1 MTTDERPLKPSPA
14 GVVSL
19 GKDIVA
25 LLRDAA
31 LFLLAVLLVA
41 FPRQFNSILV
51 SAGFEEGSLVGF
63 KWKSGLVESNKA
75 LEDASA
81 TIARLQAKNDELAK
95 ALSDANAKL
104 NDPEFVQRIARL
116 EQENRRL
123 KESAQ
128 QVQATVS
135 QTIESNAPLVAK
147 ASVSTDQVATP
158 PRNKSD
164 YSVGVQTLGASDEE
178 RKAMNDRLSADGYGL
193 DPLTWSYPAGQRPS
207 WFADRSTV
215 FYYAPSAQS
224 AAEQLARFMK
234 TVTGQEFVVRRG
246 AGLGVEPSRKN
257 VTLFVHYIKT

>member
-1 MTTDERPLKPSPA
+1 MS
-14 GVVSL
+14 
-19 GKDIVA
+19 
-25 LLRDAA
+25 
-31 LFLLAVLLVA
+31 
-41 FPRQFNSILV
+41 
-51 SAGFEEGSLVGF
+51 
-63 KWKSGLVESNKA
+63 W
-75 LEDASA
+75 
-81 TIARLQAKNDELAK
+81 
-95 ALSDANAKL
+95 ALSLIGSVHEFGANL
-104 NDPEFVQRIARL
+104 VLQYHWISGPCFVMDGAAPDEKTGTCSLYRRDHD
-116 EQENRRL
+116 NRRAA
-123 KESAQ
+123 AQ
-128 QVQATVS
+128 TFACRCRIPGQGHRRFVTRCRFVPSTVS

-178 RKAMNDRLSADGYGL
+178 RNAMNDRLSADGYGL